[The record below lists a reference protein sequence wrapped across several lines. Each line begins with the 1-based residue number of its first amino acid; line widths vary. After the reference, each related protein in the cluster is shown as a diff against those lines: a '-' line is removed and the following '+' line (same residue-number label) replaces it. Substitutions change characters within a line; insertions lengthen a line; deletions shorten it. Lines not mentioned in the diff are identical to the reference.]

1 MNMNKKMM
9 KRPKANKRDLNG
21 ASKAPSVEPHEVD
34 ILKEL
39 DSLEA
44 WSEECSDETELGNFE
59 FNLND

>member
-1 MNMNKKMM
+1 M
-9 KRPKANKRDLNG
+9 KNQFMERING

-39 DSLEA
+39 NSLEA
-44 WSEECSDETELGNFE
+44 RSEEYSEETELGNFE